1 MEKIATRE
9 AYGKALAAIGKEND
23 SIVVLDADLSKSTKT
38 STFGSEIPER
48 FFDMGIA
55 ESNMA
60 ATAAGLAIGGNTVF
74 MSSFAVFA
82 TGRCFEIIRNSICY
96 PKLNVKVAATHAGIT
111 VGEDGGSH
119 QSIEDIAIMRVL
131 PNMRVFVPADAVE
144 TEQMVRYMAEE
155 EGPMYLRLGRS
166 GQPVLFDESYCFEPG
181 KSAVLKDGSD
191 IAIFACG
198 LMVSKSME
206 AAEILKADGIDAAV
220 INASSLKPFDG
231 DTVVTYAEKCGAI
244 VTAEEH
250 SVIGG
255 LGSSVAEVLAER
267 KPCVMGMVGVQDC
280 FGQSGKPD
288 ALLEEYGL
296 TAQAIVDKVKEVLK
310 RKA

>member
-9 AYGKALAAIGKEND
+9 AYGNALAAIGKENEN
-23 SIVVLDADLSKSTKT
+23 IVVLDADLSKSTKT
-38 STFGSEIPER
+38 SVFAVACPSR

-74 MSSFAVFA
+74 MSSFAIFA
-82 TGRCFEIIRNSICY
+82 AGRCYEIIRNSICY
-96 PKLNVKVAATHAGIT
+96 PKLNVKIAATHAGIT

-119 QSIEDIAIMRVL
+119 QSIEDIALMRVL
-131 PNMRVFVPADAVE
+131 PNMQVFVPADGVE
-144 TEQMVRYMAEE
+144 TAKMVSYMASH

-166 GQPVLFDESYCFEPG
+166 GQPVLLDEKYEFRPG
-181 KSAVLKDGSD
+181 RFAVMKDGKD
-191 IAIFACG
+191 VVIFACG
-198 LMVSKSME
+198 LMVSKALE
-206 AAEILKADGIDAAV
+206 AAAMLLDEGIDAAV
-220 INASSLKPFDG
+220 INASTLKPLDKET
-231 DTVVTYAEKCGAI
+231 TVSYAVKCGAV

-255 LGSSVAEVLAER
+255 LSSAVAECLG
-267 KPCVMGMVGVQDC
+267 KHQPCPMESVGVEDQ

-288 ALLEEYGL
+288 ELLVAYGL
-296 TAQAIVDKVKEVLK
+296 TAENIAEKAKAAMK
-310 RKA
+310 RK

>member
-9 AYGKALAAIGKEND
+9 AYGNALAEIGKTND

-38 STFGSEIPER
+38 NIFAKAFPER

-60 ATAAGLAIGGNTVF
+60 ATAAGLAIGGDTVF

-82 TGRCFEIIRNSICY
+82 TGRCFEVIRNSICY
-96 PKLNVKVAATHAGIT
+96 PNLNVKIAATHAGVT

-131 PNMRVFVPADAVE
+131 PNMQVFVPADAVE
-144 TEQMVRYMAEE
+144 TTQMVRYMADHF
-155 EGPMYLRLGRS
+155 GPMYLRLGRS
-166 GQPVLFDESYCFEPG
+166 GQPVLFDDSYCFEPG

-191 IAIFACG
+191 VALFACG
-198 LMVSKSME
+198 LMVSKALE
-206 AAEILKADGIDAAV
+206 AAEVLKAEGIDAAV
-220 INASSLKPFDG
+220 INASSLKPFDR
-231 DTVVTYAEKCGAI
+231 DTVVTYAKKCGAI

-250 SVIGG
+250 SIIGG
-255 LGSSVAEVLAER
+255 LGSAVAEVLAEEH
-267 KPCVMGMVGVQDC
+267 PCIMGRVGVLDR

-288 ALLEEYGL
+288 ALLEEYNL
-296 TAQAIVDKVKEVLK
+296 TAKDIVA
-310 RKA
+310 KAKDIIKKK